1 MRLTETRN
9 TRIEVIEVFY
19 LKEIYI
25 CILLRFSVIGKR
37 RKTGRNMKK
46 KRKKER
52 KRTKKEKN
60 DEKSRKKCKNE
71 ERKK

>member
-46 KRKKER
+46 KKKER